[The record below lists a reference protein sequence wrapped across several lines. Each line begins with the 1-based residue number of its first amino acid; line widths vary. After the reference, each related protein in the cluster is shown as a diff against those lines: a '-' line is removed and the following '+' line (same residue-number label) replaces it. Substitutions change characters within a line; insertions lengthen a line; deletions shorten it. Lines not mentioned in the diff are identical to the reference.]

1 MTASQSR
8 FAIPEIRHAELER
21 TITAGSVAGIVA
33 AVPAILLLVV
43 AGGGYLPLYAI
54 AGVVDPTPLTS
65 AVTAASHGHPVE
77 FFQYP
82 FTAGL
87 AMCLTL
93 GAVSGVVF
101 MAVVRRRK
109 VTSRRLLLLYGSLH
123 GLVFGLVAFYL
134 GLLPTL
140 GLVLDVRWP
149 APDLVQLVGWPALVG
164 ANALHGVVLGA
175 WAAWR
180 VGDLSARD
188 ASA

>member
-43 AGGGYLPLYAI
+43 AGTAATMPA
-54 AGVVDPTPLTS
+54 TS